1 MELTLEEQQLIAD
14 FRRLDVESRRALV
27 AQARQLRRSVDE
39 QEAEPT
45 QCSLKKTET
54 RPETSREPIFT
65 E

>member
-39 QEAEPT
+39 QGAEPS
-45 QCSLKKTET
+45 QCPLKKAES
-54 RPETSREPIFT
+54 RPEASREPIFT